1 MTARSDSEAAAVAQ
15 ALRRRWLGILACSE
29 RAALEPLAAAADLA
43 ECQWLRRPEVGMV
56 MLRGRMGGTGAQFNL
71 GEATVTRCTLKSE
84 AGHLGCGHVL
94 GRDARHAELM
104 ARVDATLQDPAAQA
118 RLLHAVIEPLAAA
131 LEQRR
136 DRASRQAASTRVEFF
151 TLVRE

>member
-15 ALRRRWLGILACSE
+15 AMRRRWLGVLARAE
-29 RAALEPLAAAADLA
+29 RAALESLASAAGLA
-43 ECQWLRRPEVGMV
+43 EYKWLRRPELGMV

-71 GEATVTRCTLKSE
+71 GEATVTRCTLKSV
-84 AGHLGCGHVL
+84 AGHVGCGHVL

-104 ARVDATLQDPAAQA
+104 ARTDATLQDPAAQA
-118 RLLHAVIEPLAAA
+118 RLLNAVIEPLAAA
-131 LEQRR
+131 LAQRR
-136 DRASRQAASTRVEFF
+136 DQASRQAAATRVEFF